1 MRLPTVGADLHWTSD
16 YGVGPGVIA
25 FKQQKFAGVLEDI
38 AKEMNDYYRS
48 SDVQVQ
54 RNIVFGVLH
63 IIFGAVF
70 IGLGV
75 FMHLIQLRLLQA
87 QAR

>member
-1 MRLPTVGADLHWTSD
+1 MSPIILTEDQTRMLGQ
-16 YGVGPGVIA
+16 GPVP
-25 FKQQKFAGVLEDI
+25 
-38 AKEMNDYYRS
+38 
-48 SDVQVQ
+48 
-54 RNIVFGVLH
+54 VFGVLH